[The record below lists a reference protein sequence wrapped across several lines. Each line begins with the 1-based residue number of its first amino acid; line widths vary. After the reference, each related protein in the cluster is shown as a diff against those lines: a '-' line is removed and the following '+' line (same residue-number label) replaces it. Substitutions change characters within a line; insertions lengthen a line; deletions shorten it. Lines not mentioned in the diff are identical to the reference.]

1 MGIFNRLKRAYTL
14 AEVIIVLVV
23 ISVVVSVTL
32 RVAKMR
38 LDNITTYTYYSAY
51 DLLSDVTGKML
62 TEYDSQQ
69 DRYMEVANASLNIL
83 DSFQSSYKRL
93 FNISSKISALNGFKQ
108 VQNVSLL
115 KANARELTPFH
126 YHYSRSWLFIVGDL
140 GAKYCL
146 NEGTPFERGC
156 IKVNDRNTDNIASVC
171 NNKKYGGSSLNPC
184 YKIRGGIVSDPAIK
198 CDLSLWRPGDVD
210 AFRVTWAGAEV
221 VESTAETKGYNNS
234 DYNDWYLTCKARC
247 EPTDEGT
254 RQAFEQC
261 QRLGKSL
268 GSWDDENCQYSCRDE
283 IPPCT
288 QISEEQQ
295 RKDYCESRKTNYD
308 PNICNYLSEETCE
321 KGKHWSSSEPCGC
334 VPDNATVP
342 RKGANFCEMFVSI
355 VNTKAGESL
364 CSGGAVA
371 ADVTDFSGIV
381 PDIVLRNGMRVF
393 NASQNPTDIS
403 EFTLADGEHKNYIEK
418 ETGGTKIYTDEFGYT
433 LYIDIDGA
441 KNGNSKLWEDIFPF
455 YVTLSGKV
463 IPAYNTADISGF
475 GGGSR
480 YYLQTSIL
488 VDSANAD
495 GSNSYWLAGSKS
507 VSFRESAC
515 RSGYVSEKANYCER
529 NPKIEQHATCKD
541 ESNSCTI
548 KKVNPIKWF

>member
-23 ISVVVSVTL
+23 IAVVVSVTL

-62 TEYDSQQ
+62 TEYDPQQ

-83 DSFQSSYKRL
+83 SRFQSSYNEL
-93 FNISSKISALNGFKQ
+93 FVFGSKISNYHNLKQ
-108 VQNVSLL
+108 IQKVLSSEVYAIGGNPWFEFTPVEPYGGECTIDVDDFNVKYV
-115 KANARELTPFH
+115 KAKYEMISSAGPEFDWTCHHVPEAANPLSQSPVKLTNPDTGETGWYCRTAVDTSRKVRIPAREEQYQEYCQNQRMYQAEPLCGYRTYDLCKYTSGLTW
-126 YHYSRSWLFIVGDL
+126 S
-140 GAKYCL
+140 KTEC
-146 NEGTPFERGC
+146 
-156 IKVNDRNTDNIASVC
+156 
-171 NNKKYGGSSLNPC
+171 
-184 YKIRGGIVSDPAIK
+184 K
-198 CDLSLWRPGDVD
+198 CV
-210 AFRVTWAGAEV
+210 
-221 VESTAETKGYNNS
+221 K
-234 DYNDWYLTCKARC
+234 
-247 EPTDEGT
+247 
-254 RQAFEQC
+254 
-261 QRLGKSL
+261 
-268 GSWDDENCQYSCRDE
+268 E

-308 PNICNYLSEETCE
+308 PSICNYLSEETCE

-355 VNTKAGESL
+355 VNTKAGVSL
-364 CSGGAVA
+364 CSCGAVA

-463 IPAYNTADISGF
+463 VPAYNTADISGF

-529 NPKIEQHATCKD
+529 NPRIEQHATCKD

>member
-62 TEYDSQQ
+62 TEYDPQQ

-83 DSFQSSYKRL
+83 DSFQSSYNEL
-93 FNISSKISALNGFKQ
+93 FVFGSKISNYHNLKQIQKVLSSEVYAIGGDRRFQFSPVEPYGGECTIDVDDFNVKYVKARRQFDSNNGDYDYSC
-108 VQNVSLL
+108 NVTGAKSGVSPQRLTNPDTGETGWYCRSTVDTSR
-115 KANARELTPFH
+115 KVRIPAREEQYQEYCQNQRMYQAEPLCGYRTYDLCKYTSGLTW
-126 YHYSRSWLFIVGDL
+126 S
-140 GAKYCL
+140 KTECK
-146 NEGTPFERGC
+146 C
-156 IKVNDRNTDNIASVC
+156 VNSE
-171 NNKKYGGSSLNPC
+171 
-184 YKIRGGIVSDPAIK
+184 DP
-198 CDLSLWRPGDVD
+198 P
-210 AFRVTWAGAEV
+210 
-221 VESTAETKGYNNS
+221 
-234 DYNDWYLTCKARC
+234 
-247 EPTDEGT
+247 PPPP
-254 RQAFEQC
+254 
-261 QRLGKSL
+261 
-268 GSWDDENCQYSCRDE
+268 
-283 IPPCT
+283 PPCT

-308 PNICNYLSEETCE
+308 PSTCTYLSEETCE

-334 VPDNATVP
+334 VPDNATIP

-480 YYLQTSIL
+480 YYLQTSIQ
-488 VDSANAD
+488 VDSVDAQGATQFWLD
-495 GSNSYWLAGSKS
+495 GAKS
-507 VSFRESAC
+507 ISFRQAAC
-515 RSGYVSEKANYCER
+515 MSGYVGAATQYCSRTPAVTES
-529 NPKIEQHATCKD
+529 ATCS
-541 ESNSCTI
+541 EENNSCSI
-548 KKVNPIKWF
+548 KKVSPIRWF